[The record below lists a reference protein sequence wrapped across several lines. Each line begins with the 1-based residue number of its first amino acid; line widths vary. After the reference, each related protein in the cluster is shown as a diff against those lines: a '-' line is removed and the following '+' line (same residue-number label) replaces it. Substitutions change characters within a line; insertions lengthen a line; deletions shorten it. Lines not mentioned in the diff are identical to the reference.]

1 MLLRF
6 LLTNIYIILT
16 FVFLIYIYIYKC
28 KFNKKDLDKFLY
40 IEYDNN
46 DIINKVSYY
55 LSHTLYYFILGIFFG
70 IRNIYIMIIKI
81 VVFDIALIIMK
92 YCNIKYL
99 KDNEKI
105 IIHSLILSITIS
117 ILFFYI
123 GTFFSNYF
131 YKNILNIQYLL
142 KKYKFLKFKA

>member
-92 YCNIKYL
+92 YCHL
-99 KDNEKI
+99 
-105 IIHSLILSITIS
+105 
-117 ILFFYI
+117 
-123 GTFFSNYF
+123 
-131 YKNILNIQYLL
+131 
-142 KKYKFLKFKA
+142 